1 MSKNTTTTSEE
12 RSNAMTPESIEQLKA
27 RLKRQDEEK
36 EEAFKKRLERAYADN
51 AGWRAEQAQKKRLE
65 EQERERLHAG
75 VRESREQEMKASALR
90 PWLDAGGTEEE
101 FEQEWPQL
109 RREMLKERA
118 LGGVSQERREAFK
131 RNVRAF

>member
-1 MSKNTTTTSEE
+1 
-12 RSNAMTPESIEQLKA
+12 MTPETVEQLKA

-75 VRESREQEMKASALR
+75 ARESREQEMKKSALVS
-90 PWLDAGGTEEE
+90 WESSGGTEAE
-101 FEQEWPQL
+101 FEEEWPSLRTEML
-109 RREMLKERA
+109 RRRTLEAETNARA
-118 LGGVSQERREAFK
+118 AQRRSGVSSL
-131 RNVRAF
+131 

>member
-1 MSKNTTTTSEE
+1 
-12 RSNAMTPESIEQLKA
+12 MTKETVEQLKA

-51 AGWRAEQAQKKRLE
+51 AGWRAEQDQKKRLE
-65 EQERERLHAG
+65 EQERERLHEDLRQR
-75 VRESREQEMKASALR
+75 REKEMKDAALLSR
-90 PWLDAGGTEEE
+90 VDAGGTNEA